1 MDAAAVGTL
10 LQQGLQTT
18 FFISAPLLGIG
29 LIIGVL
35 VSVLQAATQI
45 NEVTLVFIPKMLGVG
60 TVMWLLGPWMF
71 ERISFL
77 MHEVAIRVA
86 SVSGGGM

>member
-1 MDAAAVGTL
+1 MDAQTVGLL
-10 LQQGLQTT
+10 LQQGLQAT
-18 FFISAPLLGIG
+18 FFISAPMLGIG

-35 VSVLQAATQI
+35 VSVIQAATQI
-45 NEVTLVFIPKMLGVG
+45 NEVTLVFIPKMIGVG

-77 MHEVAIRVA
+77 VHEVAMRVA
-86 SVSGGGM
+86 SVSGAGM

>member
-1 MDAAAVGTL
+1 MDAAAIGTL

-18 FFISAPLLGIG
+18 FIISAPMLGIG
-29 LIIGVL
+29 LLLGVL
-35 VSVLQAATQI
+35 VSVIQAATQI

-77 MHEVAIRVA
+77 MNEVAMRVA
-86 SVSGGGM
+86 SVSGGM